1 MGIFLKHLWLIPN
14 ILKWQEYKLFT
25 KLVFSLT
32 PSRSSHRR
40 CSVEKGI
47 FKNLQNLLK
56 FAKIVGVQTFRHAT
70 LLKRDFNTDVSLEIC
85 EIFKNN
91 YFEEHLRT
99 RSYHSMITPCC
110 EQLLLS
116 FLEFTKLKVGL
127 SPSKKISFY
136 LLQWKPF
143 KNDENSFYFILKALF
158 VLKIFKFLSW
168 HFGHVEETA

>member
-1 MGIFLKHLWLIPN
+1 MFQQSWLFIIFVNGIFLKHLWLIPN

-25 KLVFSLT
+25 KLVFSQT

-91 YFEEHLRT
+91 YFGEHLRT
-99 RSYHSMITPCC
+99 RSYHNMTTPCC
-110 EQLLLS
+110 ELLL
-116 FLEFTKLKVGL
+116 
-127 SPSKKISFY
+127 
-136 LLQWKPF
+136 
-143 KNDENSFYFILKALF
+143 
-158 VLKIFKFLSW
+158 VLPRIYK
-168 HFGHVEETA
+168 T